1 MNIAIFTNNYL
12 PNPYGVT
19 TSIESFR
26 QEFERAGHTVYI
38 FAPQFENYKDKNKK
52 VFRYP
57 SFDINYKISF
67 PLPIPFSFE

>member
-38 FAPQFENYKDKNKK
+38 FAPQFENYKDKN
-52 VFRYP
+52 
-57 SFDINYKISF
+57 
-67 PLPIPFSFE
+67 